1 MRKLIFLLFL
11 LVHTVA
17 FSLTL
22 AERVSLLGLCELA
35 IYEAKEGN
43 EELIPYAAN
52 CLLHRG
58 RVKEALKLLGNSID
72 ARIAKIKRYLLAQ
85 LSVQL
90 SVAEPSAWQIP
101 FDDFKNVPVGKL
113 KELLSE
119 LKPEVADRVK
129 SYLVRF
135 YFYNQNY
142 RRFFELL
149 DAFPKLNRETEVRR
163 LLALAYY
170 RTGQWDFAMAVLSPM
185 EDSFGLYWKWKIKS
199 KLGLGVEKEERDL
212 SRLPANDF
220 YRVMFSLKKGLAVK
234 RKISPL
240 KQELVCEEALW
251 LQEFGLDGISLEAL
265 KECMEKRYWYGT
277 IPLLPNPFYGVRLL
291 WVDKRLG
298 KDERFRYSY
307 LRPYGSLVR
316 LCSWA
321 YGVDEDLVYAVM
333 RQESLFDRFALSSS
347 DAMGLMQIIPKTA
360 LWISQRLGDDPEI
373 PKYFFPF
380 FSIKYGTWYL
390 SHLSEKFPAF
400 LAVAAYNSGPTAVS
414 KWLSENQWVEDASDV
429 VAFYPVS
436 QTRNYVRKVTVNF
449 FVYRY
454 LLENKR

>member
-1 MRKLIFLLFL
+1 
-11 LVHTVA
+11 
-17 FSLTL
+17 
-22 AERVSLLGLCELA
+22 
-35 IYEAKEGN
+35 
-43 EELIPYAAN
+43 
-52 CLLHRG
+52 
-58 RVKEALKLLGNSID
+58 
-72 ARIAKIKRYLLAQ
+72 
-85 LSVQL
+85 
-90 SVAEPSAWQIP
+90 
-101 FDDFKNVPVGKL
+101 
-113 KELLSE
+113 
-119 LKPEVADRVK
+119 
-129 SYLVRF
+129 
-135 YFYNQNY
+135 
-142 RRFFELL
+142 
-149 DAFPKLNRETEVRR
+149 
-163 LLALAYY
+163 
-170 RTGQWDFAMAVLSPM
+170 M

-454 LLENKR
+454 RLED